1 MAKAENIFLIDANSL
16 IHRAFHA
23 LPPLTSPD
31 GKPVQ
36 ALYGVASILLKLWK
50 EEKPRYAAALFDR
63 PEPTFRKERYAAYK
77 AQRPKAPDELV
88 SQLIEAHRLFEVFGV
103 PVFEAPGWEAD
114 DLIATLAH
122 RFRSSSDARVMILT
136 GDLDT
141 LQLVEDNHILVR
153 ALKTGI
159 SDTVLYDE
167 AAVKERYGLVPR
179 QLIDYKALV
188 GDASDNVK
196 GVPGVGPKTA
206 AQLLQ
211 KFGTLEAFYAK
222 ATSDER
228 LAKKVLPHREA
239 AELAKMLV
247 TLRDDAPLPPTPREA
262 LAVPPDAQ
270 GARAYFEKFG
280 FRALIKRMGGEVPAV
295 SPAKE
300 TVLMKEDLPAASAFG
315 ALAKEVASAKE
326 ELLSPHVIVRDDAVH
341 PLPVG
346 DALKVGFGI
355 KNILKRAWQER
366 KDVAPPYWDLGV
378 GAWLLDPD
386 SHAHEPAQVFQR
398 FAHAVW
404 DGSDGHYE
412 MLFAHEHHALA
423 AAGLLDIFREL
434 EMPLLR
440 VLGEMEQ
447 AGILLSRERLA
458 TLLAKTDDHLALLEQ
473 GISRLAGEEFNLNSP
488 REVGRILFEKLGIR
502 GAEMK
507 TPGGKRSTREEALLG
522 LADAHPIV
530 KAILEHREFFKIRS
544 TYLAPLLARIES
556 DGRVRTEY
564 VQTGAATGRLSSQ
577 APNLQNIPQN
587 FIWSKELRAAFV
599 SPPGWSLLALDYTQ
613 LELRILAAVSGDP
626 ELIDACVRGEDLH
639 RLTASRALG
648 ISLEA
653 VGDKERRLA
662 KTLNFG
668 LAYGMGARAFAQ
680 VAGVSAEEAKRF
692 IAQYFKTFT
701 RVKEWQES
709 VKAEARAK
717 GFVQTLTGRRR
728 YLPGVLSSAPQFRAE
743 AERAA
748 INHPIQGLG
757 ADIMKRAMIGMREE
771 FRAREWNDAAHLLLS
786 IHDELL
792 LEVRDDMIQA
802 IAPRARDIMEHAYPL
817 AVPLTVKMS
826 VGKDWGH
833 LGAWSSRE

>member
-1 MAKAENIFLIDANSL
+1 MPNATRNDIFLIDANSL

-31 GKPVQ
+31 GAPVQ

-63 PEPTFRKERYAAYK
+63 PEPTFRKERYDAYK
-77 AQRPKAPDELV
+77 AQRAKAPDELV
-88 SQLIEAHRLFEVFGV
+88 SQLIEAHRLFEVFGI

-122 RFRSSSDARVMILT
+122 RFRSAPDARVVILT

-141 LQLVEDNHILVR
+141 LQLVEDDHILVR

-167 AAVKERYGLVPR
+167 AAVKGRYGLEPR

-211 KFGTLEAFYAK
+211 KFGTLEKFYA
-222 ATSDER
+222 ASSGDEK
-228 LAKKVLPHREA
+228 LAKRVLPHRAA

-247 TLRDDAPLPPTPREA
+247 TLRDDAPIPPTPRSA
-262 LAVPPDAQ
+262 LAVPPTAD
-270 GARAYFEKFG
+270 GARAYFEKRG
-280 FRALIKRMGGEVPAV
+280 FRALIKRMGGEVSAAP
-295 SPAKE
+295 PAKE
-300 TVLMKEDLPAASAFG
+300 A
-315 ALAKEVASAKE
+315 ASAKE
-326 ELLSPHVIVRDDAVH
+326 DLFTSAKEKSLPAHVVVRDDAAH
-341 PLPVG
+341 PLPAG

-355 KNILKRAWQER
+355 KSILKRAWREG
-366 KDVAPPYWDLGV
+366 KDLPPPYWDFGV

-386 SHAHEPAQVFQR
+386 SHAQEPAQLFQR
-398 FAHAVW
+398 LAHMVW
-404 DGSDGHYE
+404 DGSDAHHE
-412 MLFAHEHHALA
+412 ALFAHEHQALA
-423 AAGLLDIFREL
+423 EAGLLAIFREL

-447 AGILLSRERLA
+447 TGILLSRERIA
-458 TLLAKTDDHLALLEQ
+458 ALLAKTDDHLALLER

-488 REVGRILFEKLGIR
+488 REVGRILFEKLGIH
-502 GAEMK
+502 GAQMK
-507 TPGGKRSTREEALLG
+507 TPGGKRSTREEALLS
-522 LADAHPIV
+522 LAAAHPIV
-530 KAILEHREFFKIRS
+530 KSILEHREFFKIRS
-544 TYLAPLLARIES
+544 TYLAPLLARIEK

-587 FIWSKELRAAFV
+587 FIWAKELRAAFV
-599 SPPGWSLLALDYTQ
+599 APAGWSLLALDYTQ

-626 ELIDACVRGEDLH
+626 ELIGACVRGEDLH

-648 ISLEA
+648 IPLEE

-709 VKAEARAK
+709 VKMEARAT

-728 YLPGVLSSAPQFRAE
+728 YLPAILSSAPQFRAE

-757 ADIMKRAMIGMREE
+757 ADIMKRAMLKMREE
-771 FRAREWNDAAHLLLS
+771 FRARGWDGEEHLLLS

-792 LEVRDDMIQA
+792 LEVRDDMMEA
-802 IAPRARDIMEHAYPL
+802 IAPRAQAIMEQAYPL
-817 AVPLTVKMS
+817 KVPLTVKMS
-826 VGKDWGH
+826 AGKDWGH
-833 LGAWSSRE
+833 LVVRK